1 MIPWARVRPQSIVPT
16 ARIGPAIFVLLL
28 TWAGCATEGQGTA
41 PPLPGEPVVAGNSA
55 GVGGD
60 DGAADSGDDGGTNNE
75 GSASAGPEG
84 GTCSDLL
91 HGLKS
96 IFALPPV
103 PCKGA
108 SDCPSSEC
116 CFVGPTSSTCVMQ

>member
-1 MIPWARVRPQSIVPT
+1 MIPWAR
-16 ARIGPAIFVLLL
+16 ARSSPAILVLLL

-41 PPLPGEPVVAGNSA
+41 PPLPGDPAISGDSA

-60 DGAADSGDDGGTNNE
+60 DAALDSGDGGGTGNE
-75 GSASAGPEG
+75 GSPPAGTGG
-84 GTCSDLL
+84 GTCNDLL
-91 HGLKS
+91 HGVKA
-96 IFALPPV
+96 IFVLPPV

-116 CFVGPTSSTCVMQ
+116 CFVGPTASTCVMQ